1 MKRTMMLLLLVGVA
15 LTANAQTKKLLRIHT
30 AGPNDTNV
38 DNTKLAVEFQD
49 RANAA
54 QSTVEIK
61 VFPASQL
68 GQTREVIEAMR
79 LGSGAAGTT
88 GGPAEYASFVRRLGV
103 LGLPFLWKSYDHALA
118 VLDGPV
124 GKELDGDMEK
134 AGFKTLSWAVSWG
147 YRNVITSKK
156 EVKQAADLKGL
167 KIRTIPT
174 KVFVAAINSMGANAT
189 PMNFGEIYT
198 SLQSGVLDGY
208 EHTAAT
214 TISFKMYE
222 VACCMALTKHLMDP
236 TFLVF
241 SLAEWKK
248 LSPAEQAA
256 LQKAAHEAA
265 KIVREMA
272 PQREGEAL
280 AEVKKR
286 GMKVNEIDTAPL
298 VKGLAQGAGRARE
311 GVRRREAARA
321 DQKNSLEEDLRW
333 IDRGAEYGV
342 AAIFAAMCAVGLLQV
357 FNRFVLNRSLSWSE
371 EFQIYCHVWIVFLA
385 IPIAYRRGAH
395 LSVEAFRKQFPPV
408 IGARSTTSLR
418 SCGSGSRWRSPGSPG
433 ACPR

>member
-1 MKRTMMLLLLVGVA
+1 LACGA
-15 LTANAQTKKLLRIHT
+15 SAQAKKVLRIHT

-38 DNTKLAVEFQD
+38 DNTKLAVEFAEH
-49 RANAA
+49 ANKL
-54 QSTVEIK
+54 SPTVDVK

-103 LGLPFLWKSYDHALA
+103 LGLPFEWKSYAHAER

-124 GKELDGDMEK
+124 GKELEQDMEK
-134 AGFKTLSWAVSWG
+134 AGFKVLAWSVSWG
-147 YRNVITSKK
+147 YRNVVTAKK
-156 EVKQAADLKGL
+156 EVKQASDLKGL

-248 LSPAEQAA
+248 LSAAEQAA
-256 LQKAAHEAA
+256 LQKAAVDAA
-265 KIVREMA
+265 KVVREMA

-280 AEVKKR
+280 AQVKKL
-286 GMKVNEIDTAPL
+286 GMKVNEIDLAPL
-298 VKGLAQGAGRARE
+298 QK
-311 GVRRREAARA
+311 AA
-321 DQKNSLEEDLRW
+321 
-333 IDRGAEYGV
+333 
-342 AAIFAAMCAVGLLQV
+342 LQ
-357 FNRFVLNRSLSWSE
+357 
-371 EFQIYCHVWIVFLA
+371 A
-385 IPIAYRRGAH
+385 
-395 LSVEAFRKQFPPV
+395 
-408 IGARSTTSLR
+408 
-418 SCGSGSRWRSPGSPG
+418 
-433 ACPR
+433 

>member
-1 MKRTMMLLLLVGVA
+1 MRSWIAVCLLA
-15 LTANAQTKKLLRIHT
+15 FAAAAAAQPAKKVLRIHT

-38 DNTKLAVEFQD
+38 DNTKLAVEFAEN
-49 RANAA
+49 ANKAV
-54 QSTVEIK
+54 STLDVR

-103 LGLPFLWKSYDHALA
+103 LGLPFLWNSYDHAIA

-124 GKELDGDMEK
+124 GKELDQDMEK
-134 AGFKTLSWAVSWG
+134 AGFKVLSWAVSWG
-147 YRNVITSKK
+147 FRNVVTAKK

-198 SLQSGVLDGY
+198 SLQSGVLDGF

-214 TISFKMYE
+214 VISFKMNE
-222 VACCMALTKHLMDP
+222 VACCIALTKHLMDP

-256 LQKAAHEAA
+256 LQNAATDAA
-265 KIVREMA
+265 KVVRQMA

-280 AEVKKR
+280 AQVKKL

-298 VKGLAQGAGRARE
+298 VKAAIVAQDELAKE
-311 GVRRREAARA
+311 F
-321 DQKNSLEEDLRW
+321 
-333 IDRGAEYGV
+333 GAEK
-342 AAIFAAMCAVGLLQV
+342 LL
-357 FNRFVLNRSLSWSE
+357 E
-371 EFQIYCHVWIVFLA
+371 QI
-385 IPIAYRRGAH
+385 
-395 LSVEAFRKQFPPV
+395 RKT
-408 IGARSTTSLR
+408 R
-418 SCGSGSRWRSPGSPG
+418 
-433 ACPR
+433 

>member
-1 MKRTMMLLLLVGVA
+1 MKTMLFAVCVTLFA
-15 LTANAQTKKLLRIHT
+15 ATAEAQTKPLLRIHT

-54 QSTVEIK
+54 QNTVEVK

-103 LGLPFLWKSYDHALA
+103 LGLPFLWKSYEHALA

-124 GKELDGDMEK
+124 GKELDQDMEK

-248 LSPAEQAA
+248 LSPAVQAA
-256 LQKAAHEAA
+256 LQKAANEAA
-265 KIVREMA
+265 KVVREMA
-272 PQREGEAL
+272 PQREGQAL
-280 AEVKKR
+280 AEVKR
-286 GMKVNEIDTAPL
+286 LGMKVNEIDTAPL
-298 VKGLAQGAGRARE
+298 VKASLKAQDELAKE
-311 GVRRREAARA
+311 F
-321 DQKNSLEEDLRW
+321 
-333 IDRGAEYGV
+333 GAEK
-342 AAIFAAMCAVGLLQV
+342 LL
-357 FNRFVLNRSLSWSE
+357 E
-371 EFQIYCHVWIVFLA
+371 QI
-385 IPIAYRRGAH
+385 
-395 LSVEAFRKQFPPV
+395 RKTA
-408 IGARSTTSLR
+408 G
-418 SCGSGSRWRSPGSPG
+418 
-433 ACPR
+433 

>member
-1 MKRTMMLLLLVGVA
+1 MKTMLFAVCVSFFA
-15 LTANAQTKKLLRIHT
+15 ATAGAQTKPLLRIHT

-54 QSTVEIK
+54 QNTVEVK

-103 LGLPFLWKSYDHALA
+103 LGLPFLWKSYEHALA

-124 GKELDGDMEK
+124 GKELDQDMEK

-248 LSPAEQAA
+248 LSPAVQAA
-256 LQKAAHEAA
+256 LQKAANEAA
-265 KIVREMA
+265 KVVREMA
-272 PQREGEAL
+272 PQREGQAL
-280 AEVKKR
+280 AEVKR
-286 GMKVNEIDTAPL
+286 LGMKVNEIDTAPL
-298 VKGLAQGAGRARE
+298 VKASLKAQDELAKE
-311 GVRRREAARA
+311 F
-321 DQKNSLEEDLRW
+321 
-333 IDRGAEYGV
+333 GAEK
-342 AAIFAAMCAVGLLQV
+342 LL
-357 FNRFVLNRSLSWSE
+357 E
-371 EFQIYCHVWIVFLA
+371 QI
-385 IPIAYRRGAH
+385 
-395 LSVEAFRKQFPPV
+395 RKTA
-408 IGARSTTSLR
+408 G
-418 SCGSGSRWRSPGSPG
+418 
-433 ACPR
+433 

>member
-1 MKRTMMLLLLVGVA
+1 MKRTFMLLLLMTFA
-15 LTANAQTKKLLRIHT
+15 LTATAQTKKLLRIHT

-103 LGLPFLWKSYDHALA
+103 LGLPFEWKSYDHALR

-124 GKELDGDMEK
+124 GKELDQDMEK
-134 AGFKTLSWAVSWG
+134 AGFKVLAWAVSWG

-156 EVKQAADLKGL
+156 EVKTAADLRGL

-248 LSPAEQAA
+248 LSAPEQAA
-256 LQKAAHEAA
+256 LQKAATEAG

-272 PQREGEAL
+272 PQREGQAL
-280 AEVKKR
+280 AEVKR
-286 GMKVNEIDTAPL
+286 LGMKVNEIDTAPL
-298 VKGLAQGAGRARE
+298 VKAALAAQDELAKE
-311 GVRRREAARA
+311 F
-321 DQKNSLEEDLRW
+321 
-333 IDRGAEYGV
+333 GAEK
-342 AAIFAAMCAVGLLQV
+342 LL
-357 FNRFVLNRSLSWSE
+357 E
-371 EFQIYCHVWIVFLA
+371 QI
-385 IPIAYRRGAH
+385 
-395 LSVEAFRKQFPPV
+395 RKTP
-408 IGARSTTSLR
+408 
-418 SCGSGSRWRSPGSPG
+418 
-433 ACPR
+433 

>member
-1 MKRTMMLLLLVGVA
+1 MTRLLLSCF
-15 LTANAQTKKLLRIHT
+15 LTAFALSVAAQTKPLLRIHT

-54 QSTVEIK
+54 QTAVEVK

-103 LGLPFLWKSYDHALA
+103 LGLPFLWKSYEHAVA

-156 EVKQAADLKGL
+156 EVKNAADLKGL

-248 LSPAEQAA
+248 LSPQVQAV
-256 LQKAAHEAA
+256 LQKAATDAA
-265 KIVREMA
+265 VVVRQMA

-280 AEVKKR
+280 AEVRKR

-298 VKGLAQGAGRARE
+298 VQASLKAQDELAKE
-311 GVRRREAARA
+311 F
-321 DQKNSLEEDLRW
+321 
-333 IDRGAEYGV
+333 GAEK
-342 AAIFAAMCAVGLLQV
+342 LL
-357 FNRFVLNRSLSWSE
+357 E
-371 EFQIYCHVWIVFLA
+371 QI
-385 IPIAYRRGAH
+385 
-395 LSVEAFRKQFPPV
+395 RK
-408 IGARSTTSLR
+408 TK
-418 SCGSGSRWRSPGSPG
+418 
-433 ACPR
+433 

>member
-1 MKRTMMLLLLVGVA
+1 MHRFIRAALALALAFTAALPVA
-15 LTANAQTKKLLRIHT
+15 AQAQTKKLVRIHT
-30 AGPNDTNV
+30 AGPADLGV
-38 DNTKLAVEFQD
+38 DNTMLAHQFMTYVNQNSDSIEVKL
-49 RANAA
+49 
-54 QSTVEIK
+54 
-61 VFPASQL
+61 FPNSQL

-79 LGSGAAGTT
+79 LGGGASATT
-88 GGPAEYASFVRRLGV
+88 GGPAEYASFVKRVGV
-103 LGLPFLWKSYDHALA
+103 LGLPFVWKSYDHAIA

-124 GKELDGDMEK
+124 GKELDQDMEK
-134 AGFKTLSWAVSWG
+134 GGFKVLGWATSWG

-156 EVKQAADLKGL
+156 EVKNAADLKGL

-256 LQKAAHEAA
+256 LQKAATEAA
-265 KIVREMA
+265 QVVRKMA

-280 AEVKKR
+280 AEVKKL

-298 VKGLAQGAGRARE
+298 VKASLKAQDELAKE
-311 GVRRREAARA
+311 F
-321 DQKNSLEEDLRW
+321 
-333 IDRGAEYGV
+333 GAEK
-342 AAIFAAMCAVGLLQV
+342 LLD
-357 FNRFVLNRSLSWSE
+357 
-371 EFQIYCHVWIVFLA
+371 QI
-385 IPIAYRRGAH
+385 
-395 LSVEAFRKQFPPV
+395 RK
-408 IGARSTTSLR
+408 TK
-418 SCGSGSRWRSPGSPG
+418 
-433 ACPR
+433 

>member
-1 MKRTMMLLLLVGVA
+1 MLSPWRLAAAVLLAAAIPIAG
-15 LTANAQTKKLLRIHT
+15 AQPAKKILRIHT

-38 DNTKLAVEFQD
+38 DNTKLAVEFAEN
-49 RANAA
+49 ANKAA
-54 QSTVEIK
+54 ATLDVR

-103 LGLPFLWKSYDHALA
+103 LGLPFIWKSYDHATA

-124 GKELDGDMEK
+124 GKELDQDMEK

-156 EVKQAADLKGL
+156 EVKQASDLKGL

-248 LSPAEQAA
+248 LSPSEQAA
-256 LQKAAHEAA
+256 LQKAAHDAA
-265 KIVREMA
+265 KVVREMA

-280 AEVKKR
+280 AQVKKL
-286 GMKVNEIDTAPL
+286 GMKVNEIDLAPL
-298 VKGLAQGAGRARE
+298 QKAALQAQEDLAKEFGAEKLLAQIRAT
-311 GVRRREAARA
+311 
-321 DQKNSLEEDLRW
+321 K
-333 IDRGAEYGV
+333 
-342 AAIFAAMCAVGLLQV
+342 
-357 FNRFVLNRSLSWSE
+357 
-371 EFQIYCHVWIVFLA
+371 
-385 IPIAYRRGAH
+385 
-395 LSVEAFRKQFPPV
+395 
-408 IGARSTTSLR
+408 
-418 SCGSGSRWRSPGSPG
+418 
-433 ACPR
+433 

>member
-1 MKRTMMLLLLVGVA
+1 MKRALLAVVVA
-15 LTANAQTKKLLRIHT
+15 LFAVAAEAQTKKLLRIHT

-54 QSTVEIK
+54 QSTIEVK

-103 LGLPFLWKSYDHALA
+103 LGLPFEWKSYDHALR

-124 GKELDGDMEK
+124 GKELDQDMEK
-134 AGFKTLSWAVSWG
+134 AGFKVLAWAVSWG

-156 EVKQAADLKGL
+156 EVKTAADLKGL

-174 KVFVAAINSMGANAT
+174 KVFVAAVNSMGANAT

-256 LQKAAHEAA
+256 LQKAATEAG

-280 AEVKKR
+280 AEVKR
-286 GMKVNEIDTAPL
+286 LGMKVNEIDTRPL
-298 VKGLAQGAGRARE
+298 VQAALKAQDELAKE
-311 GVRRREAARA
+311 F
-321 DQKNSLEEDLRW
+321 
-333 IDRGAEYGV
+333 GAEK
-342 AAIFAAMCAVGLLQV
+342 LLD
-357 FNRFVLNRSLSWSE
+357 
-371 EFQIYCHVWIVFLA
+371 QI
-385 IPIAYRRGAH
+385 
-395 LSVEAFRKQFPPV
+395 RK
-408 IGARSTTSLR
+408 TN
-418 SCGSGSRWRSPGSPG
+418 
-433 ACPR
+433 

>member
-1 MKRTMMLLLLVGVA
+1 MKTLLFAVCVTLFA
-15 LTANAQTKKLLRIHT
+15 ATAEAQTKPLLRIHT

-54 QSTVEIK
+54 QNTVEVK

-103 LGLPFLWKSYDHALA
+103 LGLPFLWKSYEHALA

-124 GKELDGDMEK
+124 GKELDQDMEK

-248 LSPAEQAA
+248 LSPAVQAA
-256 LQKAAHEAA
+256 LQKAANEAA
-265 KIVREMA
+265 KVVREMA
-272 PQREGEAL
+272 PEREGQAL
-280 AEVKKR
+280 AEVKR
-286 GMKVNEIDTAPL
+286 LGMKVNEIDTAPL
-298 VKGLAQGAGRARE
+298 VRASLKAQDELAKE
-311 GVRRREAARA
+311 F
-321 DQKNSLEEDLRW
+321 
-333 IDRGAEYGV
+333 GAEK
-342 AAIFAAMCAVGLLQV
+342 LL
-357 FNRFVLNRSLSWSE
+357 E
-371 EFQIYCHVWIVFLA
+371 QI
-385 IPIAYRRGAH
+385 
-395 LSVEAFRKQFPPV
+395 RKTA
-408 IGARSTTSLR
+408 G
-418 SCGSGSRWRSPGSPG
+418 
-433 ACPR
+433 

>member
-1 MKRTMMLLLLVGVA
+1 MKTLLLAVCVTIFA
-15 LTANAQTKKLLRIHT
+15 ASAEAQTKRLLRIHT

-54 QSTVEIK
+54 QNTVEVR

-103 LGLPFLWKSYDHALA
+103 LGLPFLWKSYEHALA

-124 GKELDGDMEK
+124 GKELDQDMEK

-241 SLAEWKK
+241 SAAEWKK

-265 KIVREMA
+265 KVVREMA
-272 PQREGEAL
+272 PQREGQAL
-280 AEVKKR
+280 AEVKR
-286 GMKVNEIDTAPL
+286 LGMKVNEIDTAPL
-298 VKGLAQGAGRARE
+298 IKASLKAQDELAKE
-311 GVRRREAARA
+311 F
-321 DQKNSLEEDLRW
+321 
-333 IDRGAEYGV
+333 GAEK
-342 AAIFAAMCAVGLLQV
+342 LLE
-357 FNRFVLNRSLSWSE
+357 R
-371 EFQIYCHVWIVFLA
+371 I
-385 IPIAYRRGAH
+385 
-395 LSVEAFRKQFPPV
+395 RK
-408 IGARSTTSLR
+408 T
-418 SCGSGSRWRSPGSPG
+418 PG
-433 ACPR
+433 

>member
-1 MKRTMMLLLLVGVA
+1 MKTLLFAVCVTLFA
-15 LTANAQTKKLLRIHT
+15 ATAEAQTKPLLRIHT

-54 QSTVEIK
+54 QNTVEVK

-103 LGLPFLWKSYDHALA
+103 LGLPFLWKSYEHALA

-124 GKELDGDMEK
+124 GKELDQDMEK

-248 LSPAEQAA
+248 LSPAVQAA
-256 LQKAAHEAA
+256 LQKAANEAA
-265 KIVREMA
+265 KVVREMA
-272 PQREGEAL
+272 PQREGQAL
-280 AEVKKR
+280 AEVKR
-286 GMKVNEIDTAPL
+286 LGMKVNEIDTAPL
-298 VKGLAQGAGRARE
+298 VRASLKAQDELAKE
-311 GVRRREAARA
+311 F
-321 DQKNSLEEDLRW
+321 
-333 IDRGAEYGV
+333 GAEK
-342 AAIFAAMCAVGLLQV
+342 LL
-357 FNRFVLNRSLSWSE
+357 E
-371 EFQIYCHVWIVFLA
+371 QI
-385 IPIAYRRGAH
+385 
-395 LSVEAFRKQFPPV
+395 RKTA
-408 IGARSTTSLR
+408 G
-418 SCGSGSRWRSPGSPG
+418 
-433 ACPR
+433 

>member
-1 MKRTMMLLLLVGVA
+1 MLCPWKLAAAVLLA
-15 LTANAQTKKLLRIHT
+15 AAIPIAAAQPAKKVLRIHT

-38 DNTKLAVEFQD
+38 DNTKLAVEFAD
-49 RANAA
+49 YANKSA
-54 QSTVEIK
+54 STLDVR

-88 GGPAEYASFVRRLGV
+88 GGRAKSASLVRRLGV
-103 LGLPFLWKSYDHALA
+103 LGLPFEWKSYEHALR

-124 GKELDGDMEK
+124 GKELDQDMEK
-134 AGFKTLSWAVSWG
+134 GGFKVLSWAVSWG
-147 YRNVITSKK
+147 FRNVITAKK
-156 EVKQAADLKGL
+156 EVKQPADLKGL

-198 SLQSGVLDGY
+198 SLQSGVLDGF

-214 TISFKMYE
+214 VISFKMNE
-222 VACCMALTKHLMDP
+222 VACCIALTKHLMDP

-241 SLAEWKK
+241 SLAEWQK

-256 LQKAAHEAA
+256 LQKAATDAA
-265 KIVREMA
+265 RAVRQMA

-280 AEVKKR
+280 AQVRKL

-298 VKGLAQGAGRARE
+298 
-311 GVRRREAARA
+311 ARA
-321 DQKNSLEEDLRW
+321 AIVAQDELAKEF
-333 IDRGAEYGV
+333 GAEK
-342 AAIFAAMCAVGLLQV
+342 LL
-357 FNRFVLNRSLSWSE
+357 E
-371 EFQIYCHVWIVFLA
+371 QI
-385 IPIAYRRGAH
+385 
-395 LSVEAFRKQFPPV
+395 
-408 IGARSTTSLR
+408 RSTR
-418 SCGSGSRWRSPGSPG
+418 
-433 ACPR
+433 

>member
-1 MKRTMMLLLLVGVA
+1 MLRFFVATVMLAIACGAAAQPAKRI
-15 LTANAQTKKLLRIHT
+15 LRIHT

-38 DNTKLAVEFQD
+38 DNTKLAVEF
-49 RANAA
+49 AENSNKA
-54 QSTVEIK
+54 SPTVDVK

-103 LGLPFLWKSYDHALA
+103 LGLPFEWKSYEHALR

-124 GKELDGDMEK
+124 GKELDQDMEK
-134 AGFKTLSWAVSWG
+134 GGFKVLSWAVSWG
-147 YRNVITSKK
+147 FRNVITAKK
-156 EVKQAADLKGL
+156 EVKQPADLKGL

-208 EHTAAT
+208 EHTVAT
-214 TISFKMYE
+214 TISFKFNE
-222 VACCMALTKHLMDP
+222 VACCIALTRHLMDP

-248 LSPAEQAA
+248 LSAPEQAA
-256 LQKAAHEAA
+256 LQKAASDAA
-265 KIVREMA
+265 KVVREMA
-272 PQREGEAL
+272 PQREAEAL
-280 AEVKKR
+280 AQVKKL

-298 VKGLAQGAGRARE
+298 VKSALQAQDELAKEFGAEKLLAQIRA
-311 GVRRREAARA
+311 
-321 DQKNSLEEDLRW
+321 Q
-333 IDRGAEYGV
+333 
-342 AAIFAAMCAVGLLQV
+342 Q
-357 FNRFVLNRSLSWSE
+357 
-371 EFQIYCHVWIVFLA
+371 
-385 IPIAYRRGAH
+385 
-395 LSVEAFRKQFPPV
+395 
-408 IGARSTTSLR
+408 
-418 SCGSGSRWRSPGSPG
+418 
-433 ACPR
+433 